1 MKPHRTKKQELQ
13 EKLVFE
19 QCIRIGIC
27 TCLMDIIQEH
37 AKLIGGDQQ
46 KVVADIESGLRK
58 TAASLKIEAKDI
70 KGDIQ
75 NISPIIQKGMEQML
89 DQVFRDV
96 RKKLPPKS
104 VH

>member
-1 MKPHRTKKQELQ
+1 VKPHRTKKQELQ

-27 TCLMDIIQEH
+27 TCLMDLIQEN
-37 AKLIGGDQQ
+37 AKLIGGDQE
-46 KVVADIESGLRK
+46 KAVADIESGLRK
-58 TAASLKIEAKDI
+58 TAASLKIEAKDV

-75 NISPIIQKGMEQML
+75 NISFIINKGVEQML

-96 RKKLPPKS
+96 RKRLPIKS